1 LNPRILAPYFFIMSR
16 NRYVP
21 ILIFAAGILLIPL
34 FIKSPYYL
42 SILVFIGIYS
52 ITTLGLNLLMGYAG
66 QISLGHG
73 AFFGIGAYT
82 SGILTVYY
90 HLSISVSFIAALI
103 IAAAIAYL
111 IGVPSLR
118 LKGHYLAMATLAFG
132 EIVNIVLNAAVDLT
146 GGPSGFGEI
155 PRIQLFGLILDSEL
169 KYFYFVWI
177 VFIIFF
183 ILTSNLIDSRV
194 GRALRSMHG
203 SELAAT
209 AMGVNV
215 AQLKVQVFILSA
227 LVASVS
233 GSLYVHFVTFISPT
247 TCNIMFS
254 ILLVM
259 MVVVGGMANVWGCVL
274 GAALLTILPEYL
286 RVFEDYD
293 IIVYGFI
300 LLFIIM
306 FLPGGLTQGIE
317 MLYHRVRYNGSRVA
331 DK

>member
-1 LNPRILAPYFFIMSR
+1 LNPLYLLPEIMKL
-16 NRYVP
+16 NRHSATLLFAVV
-21 ILIFAAGILLIPL
+21 IFLLPL
-34 FIKSPYYL
+34 FIKNPYYL

-52 ITTLGLNLLMGYAG
+52 ITTMGLNLLMGYTG
-66 QISLGHG
+66 QISLGHA

-90 HLSISVSFIAALI
+90 HVPIIVAFIAALVLT
-103 IAAAIAYL
+103 ALVAYL

-132 EIVNIVLNAAVDLT
+132 EIVNIFLNAAVDLT

-155 PRIQLFGLILDSEL
+155 PRIQIGSLVLDSDM
-169 KYFYFVWI
+169 KYYYFVWI
-177 VFIIFF
+177 VFIIIF
-183 ILTSNLIDSRV
+183 ILINNLINSRV
-194 GRALRSMHG
+194 GRALRSIHG

-209 AMGVNV
+209 AMGVNA

-259 MVVVGGMANVWGCVL
+259 MVVVGGMANIWGCIL

-293 IIVYGFI
+293 VIVYGFI

-306 FLPGGLTQGIE
+306 FLPGGLSQGFAMAYSTI
-317 MLYHRVRYNGSRVA
+317 RRGRSKA
-331 DK
+331 

>member
-1 LNPRILAPYFFIMSR
+1 MNR

-21 ILIFAAGILLIPL
+21 ILIFAAGILFIPL

-90 HLSISVSFIAALI
+90 HLPISVAFIAALI
-103 IAAAIAYL
+103 ITAAIAYL

-177 VFIIFF
+177 LFIIFF
-183 ILTSNLIDSRV
+183 ILTSNLINSRV

-317 MLYHRVRYNGSRVA
+317 MLYHRVRHAGSRVA

>member
-1 LNPRILAPYFFIMSR
+1 MLSR
-16 NRYVP
+16 SRYTSIVV
-21 ILIFAAGILLIPL
+21 FAALLL
-34 FIKSPYYL
+34 FIPVFFKNPYYL
-42 SILVFIGIYS
+42 SVLVFVGIYS
-52 ITTLGLNLLMGYAG
+52 ITTMGLNLLMGYAG

-82 SGILTVYY
+82 SGILTVQY
-90 HLSISVSFIAALI
+90 HLPAGVAFLCALFLSG
-103 IAAAIAYL
+103 AIAYI

-132 EIVNIVLNAAVDLT
+132 EIVNIVLNAAVNLT

-155 PRIQLFGLILDSEL
+155 PRIRIGSFALDSEI
-169 KYFYFVWI
+169 KYFYFVWGI
-177 VFIIFF
+177 FVIFF
-183 ILTSNLIDSRV
+183 ILTKNIIDSRV
-194 GRALRSMHG
+194 GRALRSIHG
-203 SELAAT
+203 SEVAAT

-215 AQLKVQVFILSA
+215 SRLKIQVFILSA

-233 GSLYVHFVTFISPT
+233 GSLYAHFVTFISPT

-274 GAALLTILPEYL
+274 GAALLTFLPEYL

-293 IIVYGFI
+293 VMVYGFI
-300 LLFIIM
+300 LLLIVM
-306 FLPGGLTQGIE
+306 FLPGGLIKGLELLCDSLKRTYG
-317 MLYHRVRYNGSRVA
+317 RVRA
-331 DK
+331 

>member
-1 LNPRILAPYFFIMSR
+1 MSR
-16 NRYVP
+16 NRYAP
-21 ILIFAAGILLIPL
+21 IIIFAAGIFCVPF

-82 SGILTVYY
+82 SGILTVHY
-90 HLSISVSFIAALI
+90 HLPISVAFIVALI
-103 IAAAIAYL
+103 ITAVIAYL
-111 IGVPSLR
+111 IGVPSLK

-132 EIVNIVLNAAVDLT
+132 EIVNIVLNAATDLT

-155 PRIQLFGLILDSEL
+155 PRIQLLNLVLDSEK
-169 KYFYFVWI
+169 KYFYFVWGI
-177 VFIIFF
+177 FTIFF
-183 ILTSNLIDSRV
+183 ILTSNLIHSRI
-194 GRALRSMHG
+194 GRALRAIHG
-203 SELAAT
+203 SELAAA
-209 AMGVNV
+209 AMGIDV
-215 AQLKVQVFILSA
+215 AQLKIQVFILSA

-274 GAALLTILPEYL
+274 GAALLTVLPEYL

-300 LLFIIM
+300 LLFIVM
-306 FLPGGLTQGIE
+306 FLPGGLTQGVE
-317 MLYHRVRYNGSRVA
+317 KLSHRLRRTGNRTA
-331 DK
+331 DS